1 MSEDRQR
8 QEFDVTL
15 FRDEGSS
22 GVGFVV
28 PFNVQEVF
36 GTKAH
41 VKVRGTIDG
50 HPYRGSIA
58 PYSGKHYMVVK
69 REIRE
74 ALAKTGGDTIHV
86 VMEPDL
92 AERTLP
98 VPDDFKEALDSA
110 KGIRATF
117 DQLSYTNRKEW
128 VEWIEGAK
136 KAQTRTSRIAK
147 AIEKLSNGVTSPR

>member
-1 MSEDRQR
+1 MLDDPQQ

-15 FRDEGSS
+15 FKDEGSS

-28 PFNVQEVF
+28 PFNVQDVY
-36 GTKAH
+36 GTQAQ

-74 ALAKTGGDTIHV
+74 AIAKTGGDTIHV
-86 VMEPDL
+86 VMERDL
-92 AERTLP
+92 EERI
-98 VPDDFKEALDSA
+98 VAIPDDFREALNQNKSVKVA
-110 KGIRATF
+110 F
-117 DQLSYTNRKEW
+117 DKLSYTHRKEW
-128 VEWIEGAK
+128 VEWIDGAK
-136 KAQTRTSRIAK
+136 KAQTRASRITK
-147 AIEKLSNGVTSPR
+147 AIEKIEGGVKAPK